1 MDYLIIRWENHCD
14 VPFRFFLLSL
24 MSTLLFFTLEAP
36 PSSCNSVDFAT
47 HQLLNVPFI
56 KCVLSF
62 FGRSFWQKPW
72 SPPCVALTSFP
83 GQDSCCLSA
92 HISPIPSN
100 QNAIRPLQAVWNANS
115 TLPWQR
121 GWVNINRMPDSSSA
135 LTPWLWTKGA
145 DASKGLLCWHFL
157 SYVLN
162 VAAAPPDLTHSVAL
176 EALEFVSLFSH
187 PMRTWDIALT

>member
-1 MDYLIIRWENHCD
+1 MGESLWCSVQIFFIVIDVDTFILYLGGATL
-14 VPFRFFLLSL
+14 FLQQRRLCNTSASQRPL
-24 MSTLLFFTLEAP
+24 HQMCLIFLWPQFLAKTLIT
-36 PSSCNSVDFAT
+36 
-47 HQLLNVPFI
+47 I
-56 KCVLSF
+56 
-62 FGRSFWQKPW
+62 
-72 SPPCVALTSFP
+72 PCVALTSFP

-145 DASKGLLCWHFL
+145 DASKGLLRWHFL